1 MILYIE
7 ETEMYYSDELIE
19 EIREKNDIVDVI
31 NSFVG
36 LKRAGNS
43 YMCCCP
49 FHNEKTPSFHVSRA
63 KQIYHCFGCGAG
75 GNVVTFLMQYESYT
89 FQEAIK
95 YLADRAG
102 IALPEVE
109 MTPEKKKQE
118 GRKEV
123 LREINRSAAAYF
135 HYILTKTERG
145 RKGYD
150 YYKEKRRLTDETI
163 ASFGLGFADIYR
175 DDLYQYLKGRGYSD
189 DMLRESGLVNFSE
202 KYGAQDVFW
211 NRVMVPITDIGGK
224 VIAFG
229 GRVLGD
235 GLPKYVNTKETE
247 IFNKRRNLFAMN
259 IAKKSRR
266 RGIILC
272 EGYMDVIAMHQAG
285 FDNAVASLGTAFTE
299 EQALIIKRYSNEVY
313 LAYDSDSAGKK
324 ATRRAIEILRNADMQ
339 QRVINMQP
347 YKDPDEFIKN
357 LGAEEFENRIRDAK
371 PGLIFEVDDDASQY
385 NQSDPEER
393 TSFINNIAR
402 LLKAL
407 EDPVRR
413 NSYMETI
420 CNKYAIDKAS
430 LKQQIERTVIAAGRT
445 EPVNT
450 GVSFYA
456 EPEAGGPA
464 NRAKKDNEDRS
475 AAHQRLLLTW
485 MVNDPKLFGRLEGI
499 ISEEDFTDESI
510 GPVAKILFD
519 QYREKGSLSP
529 AAVIDKYPDLEM
541 QQKVAAMMN
550 TELASAPEEEE
561 EKRKALRDIVKKVKE
576 NSITCAMT
584 NPNMDPSKLNELIK
598 MKQSLNRLEV

>member
-1 MILYIE
+1 
-7 ETEMYYSDELIE
+7 MYYSDEIIE

-49 FHNEKTPSFHVSRA
+49 FHNEKTPSFHVSRS

-89 FQEAIK
+89 FQEALK

-102 IALPEVE
+102 IALPEAE

-163 ASFGLGFADIYR
+163 ASFGLGFADVYK

-313 LAYDSDSAGKK
+313 LAYDSDNAGRT

-357 LGAEEFENRIRDAK
+357 LGAEEFENRIREAK
-371 PGLIFEVDDDASQY
+371 PGLIFEVDDDASKY

-407 EDPVRR
+407 DDPVRR
-413 NSYMETI
+413 NSYMETL

-430 LKQQIERTVIAAGRT
+430 LKQQIERTAIVAGRA
-445 EPVNT
+445 EPANT

-456 EPEAGGPA
+456 EPEAAG
-464 NRAKKDNEDRS
+464 RAKKDAEDMS

-485 MVNDPKLFGRLEGI
+485 MVNDPKLFDRLDGI
-499 ISEEDFTDESI
+499 ISEKDFTDENI

-541 QQKVAAMMN
+541 QQKVAAMIS
-550 TELASAPEEEE
+550 TELASTPEDDD
-561 EKRKALRDIVKKVKE
+561 EKRKALRDIVRKVKD
-576 NSITCAMT
+576 NSIKCAMS
-584 NPNMDPSKLNELIK
+584 DPHIDPARLNELII

>member
-1 MILYIE
+1 
-7 ETEMYYSDELIE
+7 MYYSDEIVE

-31 NSFVG
+31 GSIVG
-36 LKRAGNS
+36 LKRSGNS
-43 YMCCCP
+43 YTCCCP
-49 FHNEKTPSFHVSRA
+49 FHNEKTPSFHVSRT

-75 GNVVTFLMQYESYT
+75 GNVITFLMQYENYT
-89 FQEAIK
+89 FQEAVR

-102 IALPEVE
+102 VILPEVE

-118 GRKEV
+118 SRKEI

-135 HYILTKTERG
+135 HYLLTKTDRG

-163 ASFGLGFADIYR
+163 AAFGLGFADVYS
-175 DDLYQYLKGRGYSD
+175 DDLYKYLKGKGYSD
-189 DMLRESGLVNFSE
+189 DMLRDSGLVNFSE

-259 IAKKSRR
+259 IARRSRR

-299 EQALIIKRYSNEVY
+299 EQAILIKRYSTEVY
-313 LAYDSDSAGKK
+313 LAYDSDGAGRK
-324 ATRRAIEILRNADMQ
+324 ATRKAIEILRNADMQ
-339 QRVINMQP
+339 QRVIDMRP

-357 LGAEEFENRIRDAK
+357 LGAEEFENRVKEAK
-371 PGLIFEVDDDASQY
+371 PGLIFEVDDDADSY

-402 LLKAL
+402 LLKMI

-413 NSYMETI
+413 NSYMESI
-420 CNKYAIDKAS
+420 CNKYAIDKVS
-430 LKQQIERTVIAAGRT
+430 LKAQIERTVIMPGR
-445 EPVNT
+445 NT
-450 GVSFYA
+450 GGAA
-456 EPEAGGPA
+456 ESVRIFADEPA
-464 NRAKKDNEDRS
+464 SGSQPGRRVDKAEEKAS
-475 AAHQRLLLTW
+475 AHQRLLLTW
-485 MVNDPKLFGRLEGI
+485 MVNDPALFEKLEGTI
-499 ISEEDFTDESI
+499 TEEDFTDEDI
-510 GPVAKILFD
+510 RAVAAMLFE
-519 QYREKGSLSP
+519 QYREKHSVNP
-529 AAVIDKYPDLEM
+529 AAIIDRFDTVEKQE
-541 QQKVAAMMN
+541 KAAAMIS
-550 TELASAPEEEE
+550 TELAGHLDEDER
-561 EKRKALRDIVKKVKE
+561 RKALKDIVIKVKQ
-576 NSITCAMT
+576 NSLDHAFK
-584 NPNMDPSKLNELIK
+584 NSGNDPAKLMELIK